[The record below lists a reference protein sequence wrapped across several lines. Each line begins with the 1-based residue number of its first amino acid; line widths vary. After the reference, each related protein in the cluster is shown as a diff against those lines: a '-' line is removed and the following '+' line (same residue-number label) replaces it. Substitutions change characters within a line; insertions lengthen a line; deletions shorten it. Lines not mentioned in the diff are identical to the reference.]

1 MRTKCQSVLVG
12 VDGSAHSDAALS
24 LAAWEADRR
33 HGELLIAH
41 GYQFQ
46 VPYASISFAPYPV
59 NVANPLTELR
69 ELLANTS
76 ERVLQVYPKLA
87 VRTALV
93 AGSAA
98 GALVEL
104 SRSTDLVV
112 VGARGAGGFTGLLA
126 GSVATQLAAHSQ
138 APTIVV
144 RPPHAAASLADPP
157 IRGPVVVGVD
167 GTPEAVD
174 VVGFAFDEASARGVP
189 LIAVYAWW
197 MLPTGN
203 LGPTTLRHYDER
215 EAQEEA
221 RRLLAESVAGWADKY
236 PEVPFEQR
244 ATFSANPAAELL
256 DLTEDAGLL
265 VVGTH
270 GGNALTRFVIGS
282 VSDALVRHAACPIAV
297 VPSAVSANV

>member
-12 VDGSAHSDAALS
+12 VDGSANSDAALS

-33 HGELLIAH
+33 RGELLIAH
-41 GYQFQ
+41 GYRPQ
-46 VPYASISFAPYPV
+46 VPYATIGFAPYPV
-59 NVANPLTELR
+59 NVASPLAEMR
-69 ELLANTS
+69 ELLANTA

-112 VGARGAGGFTGLLA
+112 VGSRGVGGFTGLLA
-126 GSVATQLAAHSQ
+126 GSVATQLAAHSH

-144 RPPHAAASLADPP
+144 RPPHAATSLADPP
-157 IRGPVVVGVD
+157 IGGPVMVGVD
-167 GTPEAVD
+167 GTPETTD

-189 LIAVYAWW
+189 LIAIYAWW
-197 MLPTGN
+197 MLPTHN

-215 EAQEEA
+215 EAEEEA

-236 PEVPFEQR
+236 PDVPLEQR
-244 ATFSANPAAELL
+244 ATFSANPAAEML

-270 GGNALTRFVIGS
+270 GGNAVTRLVIGS
-282 VSDALVRHAACPIAV
+282 VSDTLVRHAACPVAV
-297 VPSAVSANV
+297 VPAPVTADI